1 MAISWYYIYT
11 RNLLIY
17 IVYKSYWL
25 VSMDNL
31 SSDRKSLRRTRRNLV
46 AKDSK
51 FIGNK
56 HPPKNKYSRKSKHPD
71 LLP

>member
-25 VSMDNL
+25 VGMDNL
-31 SSDRKSLRRTRRNLV
+31 NSDRKSLRRSRRNLV
-46 AKDSK
+46 AKHSK
-51 FIGNK
+51 FKGYK
-56 HPPKNKYSRKSKHPD
+56 HPTKAKYSRKSKHSNAIP
-71 LLP
+71 